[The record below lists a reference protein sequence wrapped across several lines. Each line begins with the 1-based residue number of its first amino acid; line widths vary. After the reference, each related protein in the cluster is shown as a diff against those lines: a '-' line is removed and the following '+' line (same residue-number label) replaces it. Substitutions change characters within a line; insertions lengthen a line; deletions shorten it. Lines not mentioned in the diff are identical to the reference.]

1 MRAGAY
7 KSPPAAAYGC
17 EKEEAGGLN
26 LSAVPV
32 QQNLPPGTVQAS
44 GPSWEGSILAMHT
57 QERRLCRLPVRCVG
71 RGSRTGTPPS
81 SKGRGDRGGKRC

>member
-7 KSPPAAAYGC
+7 KSPPAATYGY

-32 QQNLPPGTVQAS
+32 QNLPPGTVQAS
-44 GPSWEGSILAMHT
+44 GPSWEGSILAMHM
-57 QERRLCRLPVRCVG
+57 QERRLCRLPVRYSG
-71 RGSRTGTPPS
+71 PRTAAGIPPS